1 MKYLLIISLLIFAV
15 YLPASQLDDIYRNVI
30 TEYSKINTFE
40 AVLNQNNFWSEID
53 LAKSAS
59 GRIYYNSDSLFIT
72 YLPPD
77 EQELF
82 VLGNTVIVHDIKG
95 SQAIYMDKAD
105 FFIRPVE
112 IIKAYWTGSE
122 KELISSIDDSTQIL
136 LKKDQEEILISLQN
150 GLIFS
155 VQITDKDNNSVSYQ
169 FSEEIINGEL
179 PKGIFIPDFP
189 ENTNIIDNRS
199 NGE

>member
-1 MKYLLIISLLIFAV
+1 MKYLMIFSLLLLLV
-15 YLPASQLDDIYRNVI
+15 NLSASQLDDIYNNVI
-30 TEYSKINTFE
+30 AEYGKINSFE

-53 LAKSAS
+53 LTKTAT
-59 GRIYYNSDSLFIT
+59 GRIYYNSDSLYIN

-77 EQELF
+77 QQELF

-95 SQAIYMDKAD
+95 NQAIFMDKGD

-112 IIKAYWTGSE
+112 IIKAYWADSD
-122 KELISSIDDSTQIL
+122 KEFISSSANSTQIV
-136 LKKDQEEILISLQN
+136 LKKDQEEILISLKN

-169 FSEEIINGEL
+169 FSEEIINGDL
-179 PKGIFIPDFP
+179 PKGIFTPDFP